1 METSGIDNT
10 NRETCA
16 KDSTNLEAN
25 EKIHAYLRMYACF
38 PKLENLYYE
47 NGNLVK
53 LKRLKDDKDNK
64 VY

>member
-10 NRETCA
+10 NRETSA

-25 EKIHAYLRMYACF
+25 EKIYAYLRIYACF
-38 PKLENLYYE
+38 LKLQNLYYE

-53 LKRLKDDKDNK
+53 LKRLKDDNDK